1 MQNEVFTTVLLSC
14 FWIYCKLASKMCT
27 DPLLS
32 YSCGNFHSLNMKDLK
47 QNIEAGDD
55 FRYGEEVT

>member
-1 MQNEVFTTVLLSC
+1 
-14 FWIYCKLASKMCT
+14 MCT